1 MFWLRY
7 LKKDQIIDIDRE
19 VKARTQPQQSMYR
32 IQNSGCIIW
41 LKEPRIKE
49 VKNWVL

>member
-7 LKKDQIIDIDRE
+7 LEKDQIIDIDSE
-19 VKARTQPQQSMYR
+19 VKARTQPQQSMYQ

-41 LKEPRIKE
+41 LDEPRIK
-49 VKNWVL
+49 